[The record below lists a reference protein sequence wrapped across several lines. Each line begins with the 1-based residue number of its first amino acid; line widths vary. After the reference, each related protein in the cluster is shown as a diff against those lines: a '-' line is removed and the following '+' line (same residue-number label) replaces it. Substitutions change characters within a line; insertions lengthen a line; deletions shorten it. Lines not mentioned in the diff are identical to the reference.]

1 MSTAR
6 RPSTVRRP
14 GTSRRPVA
22 LRRPVAVLGAGP
34 VGQTTA
40 LALARWGIPVVLLD
54 QRPRRDLVG
63 SKAICQQRDV
73 LDLWSCLGGGRVVE
87 EGLTWSRART
97 FHRDVELFCVEL
109 QDSGRS
115 PLPPFVNISQ
125 GRTEEIL
132 DEAIAEEPL
141 IEVRWGHEVVGLEQS
156 ADAVAVRCATA
167 AGRRVLVASY
177 AVACGGA
184 RGSNLRE
191 ALGVDFAGRS
201 FEDAFLIC
209 DVEATLPGWEQER
222 RFYFD
227 PRWNPGRQVL
237 IHPCPGGI
245 YRIDWQVEPGFDLVA
260 ARRDGSLDRRIRQV
274 IGDQPYR
281 IDWAS
286 VYRFHSRLADRFA
299 VGRVLLAG
307 DLAHLVAPFGARG
320 LNSGVGDAEN
330 AAWKIA
336 FALRGWAGPGL
347 VGSYQSERHAA
358 AVENLEVTA
367 ATMDFLVPHSP
378 EAARERAGVLAAAR
392 TDPVARAAVD
402 SGRLA
407 EPFWYVDSPL
417 TTTAHGR
424 PWPGRPPGGAAPAP
438 VPGVAL
444 PDAPVRVAGRR
455 KVTRIRQLAR
465 DGLLALTGRDVDVA
479 GMRAALA
486 EAAGS
491 VPHEVLTLGE
501 IDPADVLADAL
512 ECAPGEVWLVRPD
525 AHTCASVTD
534 PASLAEA
541 ARRALG
547 H

>member
-6 RPSTVRRP
+6 PPS
-14 GTSRRPVA
+14 TSRRPVA
-22 LRRPVAVLGAGP
+22 VVGAGP

-54 QRPRRDLVG
+54 RRSCRDLVG

-73 LDLWSCLGGGRVVE
+73 LDFWSCLGAARVLE

-125 GRTEEIL
+125 GRTEQIL
-132 DEAIAEEPL
+132 DEAIAAEPL
-141 IEVRWGHEVVGLEQS
+141 IEVRWGHEVVALEQS
-156 ADAVAVRCATA
+156 ADGVALRCVTA
-167 AGRRVLVASY
+167 EAQLVLEAAY

-184 RGSNLRE
+184 RGSTLRE
-191 ALGVDFAGRS
+191 ALGVEFGGRS

-227 PRWNPGRQVL
+227 PTWNPGRQVL
-237 IHPCPGGI
+237 IHPCPRGI
-245 YRIDWQVEPGFDLVA
+245 YRIDWQVDPAFDLAA

-274 IGDQPYR
+274 VGDQAYR

-286 VYRFHSRLADRFA
+286 VYRFHSRLADRFT

-336 FALRGWAGPGL
+336 FSLRGWAGPCL
-347 VGSYQSERHAA
+347 LSSYAAERHAA

-378 EAARERAGVLAAAR
+378 ETARERARVLAAAR
-392 TDPVARAAVD
+392 SDPVARAAVD

-417 TTTAHGR
+417 TTAAPAR
-424 PWPGRPPGGAAPAP
+424 PWPGRPQRGAAPAP
-438 VPGVAL
+438 VPGVAV
-444 PDAPVRVAGRR
+444 PDAPVRVAGRPE
-455 KVTRIRQLAR
+455 VTRIRQIAR
-465 DGLLALTGRDVDVA
+465 DGLLALAGRDVDVMA
-479 GMRAALA
+479 MRAALS
-486 EAAGS
+486 EAAGA
-491 VPHEVLTLGE
+491 VPNEVVTLGE

-512 ECAPGEVWLVRPD
+512 ECAAGEVWLVRPD

-534 PASLAEA
+534 PVALADA
-541 ARRALG
+541 ARRVLG

>member
-1 MSTAR
+1 MSTA
-6 RPSTVRRP
+6 
-14 GTSRRPVA
+14 
-22 LRRPVAVLGAGP
+22 RRPVAVLGAGP

-40 LALARWGIPVVLLD
+40 LALARWGIPVVLID
-54 QRPRRDLVG
+54 QRPHRDIVG

-73 LDLWSCLGGGRVVE
+73 LDLWSCLGGGRIVE

-97 FHRDVELFCVEL
+97 FHRDAELFCIEL
-109 QDSGRS
+109 SDSGRS
-115 PLPPFVNISQ
+115 PLPPFVNLSQ

-132 DEAIAEEPL
+132 DEAIAANPL
-141 IEVRWGHEVVGLEQS
+141 IEVRWGHEVVGLEES
-156 ADAVAVRCATA
+156 ADALVVRCATA
-167 AGRRVLVASY
+167 RGQWTLEASY

-184 RGSNLRE
+184 RGSALRE
-191 ALGVDFAGRS
+191 ILGIEFAGRS
-201 FEDAFLIC
+201 FDDAFLIC
-209 DVEATLPGWEQER
+209 DVEASIPGWEQER

-227 PRWNPGRQVL
+227 PSWNPGRQVL

-245 YRIDWQVEPGFDLVA
+245 YRIDWQVEPHFDLEA
-260 ARRDGSLDRRIRQV
+260 ARRDGSLERRIRQV
-274 IGDQPYR
+274 VGDQPYR

-286 VYRFHSRLADRFA
+286 VYRFHSRLADRFS

-347 VGSYQSERHAA
+347 VSSYDTERSAA

-378 EAARERAGVLAAAR
+378 EVARERARVLAAAR
-392 TDPVARAAVD
+392 TDPLARAAVD

-417 TTTAHGR
+417 TTVAVGR
-424 PWPGRPPGGAAPAP
+424 PWTGRPPRGTAPAP

-444 PDAPVRVAGRR
+444 PDAPVCVLGRPG
-455 KVTRIRQLAR
+455 VTRIRQVAR
-465 DGLLALTGRDVDVA
+465 DGLLALAGRDVDVA
-479 GMRAALA
+479 GMQAALA
-486 EAAGS
+486 AAAGT
-491 VPHEVLTLGE
+491 VPHMIVALAD
-501 IDPADVLADAL
+501 IDPTDVLAEAL

-534 PASLAEA
+534 PAALAEA
-541 ARRALG
+541 TRRALG